1 MLREFHIAGTSLP
14 VEAPLGVRAAVPSAV
29 DATFVIS
36 GNLAAPLNMRRV
48 KPGALRSLLLL
59 LTPLLVRPGPLRA
72 LPAYYLA
79 GAPQRLERRREVA
92 GSTPLFVFIFL
103 EEPQIGSVTLLRPSP
118 GKCADIAVRH
128 RFRNLSDVVASA
140 ERAGG
145 GSSWR

>member
-1 MLREFHIAGTSLP
+1 M
-14 VEAPLGVRAAVPSAV
+14 RAAVPSAV

-36 GNLAAPLNMRRV
+36 VNLAAPLNMRRV

-59 LTPLLVRPGPLRA
+59 LLLLTPLLVRPGPLRA
-72 LPAYYLA
+72 LAAYYFTEER
-79 GAPQRLERRREVA
+79 QRLERRWGVA
-92 GSTPLFVFIFL
+92 GSTPLFFL
-103 EEPQIGSVTLLRPSP
+103 EAPQSGSVTLLRPSP

-145 GSSWR
+145 GSSWRWSRWWWDLLWNTSW